1 MGKMEIQKLERV
13 GIGNFPTPFEFMPRL
28 TEELGGAKLYVKRED
43 MSGLAL
49 GGNKTRSLDYLLVKA
64 KQMKANAVITTCGI
78 QSNWSRQTVA
88 AAIKLGMKP
97 SLVLRKAQFK
107 RKPRVLDGNI
117 LLDHIMGADIRIVD
131 MGIDEDP
138 EEYLQE
144 EAAKLRKKGYNP
156 IVLGPKMSSS
166 PIVAGAFA
174 ECAFELQKQIDR
186 MGVNIDA
193 LIVANGSGSTYAGLA
208 LGMKILG
215 TRTKVMGVNIG
226 AYTTKKIVQTALEC
240 AGGASQLLGTNI
252 ELQKGDIH
260 VIEGYA
266 GDGYGFPTRK
276 SNDALRLIARKEGLI
291 IDPVYTS
298 KTLAFVIDSVKK
310 GDFSKDM
317 NVCFVHTGGV
327 PALFAYK
334 ELFQPAKPI

>member
-1 MGKMEIQKLERV
+1 MALRPLERV
-13 GIGNFPTPFEFMPRL
+13 GIGIFPTPFEFMPRL
-28 TEELGGAKLYVKRED
+28 AEELGGAKLYVKRED

-64 KQMKANAVITTCGI
+64 KQMKADAVITTCGI

-107 RKPRVLDGNI
+107 RKPRILDGNI

-144 EAAKLRKKGYNP
+144 EATKLRKKGFNP
-156 IVLGPKMSSS
+156 IILGPKESSS
-166 PIVAGAFA
+166 PTVAGAFA
-174 ECAFELQKQIDR
+174 ECAFELQKQFDHL
-186 MGVNIDA
+186 GVNIDA
-193 LIVANGSGSTYAGLA
+193 LVVANGSGSTYAGLA

-215 TRTKVMGVNIG
+215 AKTRVIGVNIG
-226 AYTTKKIVQTALEC
+226 AYSTRKITETALES
-240 AGGASQLLGTNI
+240 AAGASKLLGTNI
-252 ELQKGDIH
+252 ELQKSDVSITQ
-260 VIEGYA
+260 GYA
-266 GDGYGFPTRK
+266 GTGYGFPTKK

-298 KTLAFVIDSVKK
+298 KTLAYVIDSVKN
-310 GDFSKDM
+310 GEFSKDM

-334 ELFQPAKPI
+334 EQFQPARPI